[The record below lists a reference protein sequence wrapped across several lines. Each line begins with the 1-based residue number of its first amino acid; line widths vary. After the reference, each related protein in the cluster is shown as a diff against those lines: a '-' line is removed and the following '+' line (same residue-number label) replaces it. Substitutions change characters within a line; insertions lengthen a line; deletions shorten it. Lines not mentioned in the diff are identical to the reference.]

1 MIIVFG
7 SSNGH
12 NGSSMLQTFV
22 VNLITCPETVDD
34 EAVTPKVPRKMGRPK
49 KLFDEKKPDSQYR
62 EACEILTKLE
72 NYSFESIIRALSLFA
87 RREKK
92 IHAAAIFHELE
103 EDTDCRALRLR
114 QAKKFYEEYPR
125 KICLLLICTYPF
137 HFVLTSPVICNHQP

>member
-1 MIIVFG
+1 
-7 SSNGH
+7 
-12 NGSSMLQTFV
+12 MLQTFV
-22 VNLITCPETVDD
+22 ANLITSPKI
-34 EAVTPKVPRKMGRPK
+34 EADATPKANKRGPGRPK
-49 KLFDEKKPDSQYR
+49 KLFDDKKPDSQYR
-62 EACEILTKLE
+62 EASEILTKLE

-137 HFVLTSPVICNHQP
+137 HFVLTSPVICNHHP